1 METSKIRLPWC
12 LVAAEPMPPFS
23 ELSGELRHHLPPMF
37 NDLVRGLGTHKI
49 ISPDWLSLVMFDV
62 HYLKRLMEIGESDAD
77 ERIEEIVDLLEKE

>member
-1 METSKIRLPWC
+1 
-12 LVAAEPMPPFS
+12 
-23 ELSGELRHHLPPMF
+23 MF